1 MIAVIDGKQR
11 RGQVEVLAE
20 QLLFNRRLLS

>member
-11 RGQVEVLAE
+11 RGQVEVPAE
-20 QLLFNRRLLS
+20 QRPFNQWLLS